1 MTQMQASPFERLTI
15 YDAPE
20 VIASSI
26 IDGEFSPSGAYAA
39 IMDPDRLSLPEREGV
54 ASRLKEAAGNTGV
67 GNALIDI
74 ATNPWVWLSFVTSVP
89 GTAALGRGAS
99 YMWKG
104 ARSAYIRK
112 ASPFLQSI
120 GLYTPFQSLRGTTS
134 GSAIHHVGRMIDN
147 ARAEEGELVGKAYEA
162 MLKKNGLRSLD
173 FTDPR
178 MDAAQQARAKEIA
191 FTLQGSLEGWDKS
204 FVARV
209 MKHPKKINW
218 DTVSKADDILQDK
231 QVERL
236 VGDDL
241 TARLAATAGTEGVAL
256 RDALRNSMKLRL
268 IRLYGKE
275 TPATLRSLTFTAD
288 PEKIGNVYR
297 GFRNNVVNGDT
308 ASVEYVKSLFG
319 EEIAGQVASGKMSR
333 GQFEALIGTTFEQ
346 QVSKN
351 YFPRNMTER
360 YAAPGVKMT
369 YDDQKAYMY
378 NRAMNSGLGSG
389 RSALSRL
396 QAVANYHPEDLAYIG
411 ANFKGTPALTQELTK
426 ANNRMASAG
435 SQSKNGRTIN
445 TMFYRVQPANAYHR
459 HMEETARTWAWHV
472 ADPGDEVR
480 AVAKDA
486 WSAYKVQPH
495 GSDTLFDD
503 AIYGKNTIKD
513 LRDGTMKLTGKPSLA
528 DYVQGDYQLLA
539 DPYVRHAIPNMLV
552 PMIGGQYA
560 VKRLGTYAAAMQSKQ
575 ALGAIANGPIG
586 KMMES
591 VGAHGFVNELKLL
604 ADPEHGKDAAGLL
617 TRGLAKFLYVTH
629 LGLNMSSAALNMMQP
644 LLLATTWLGAGN
656 VMKAYGSAFKEMWGY
671 ATERASMGV
680 GPISDA
686 TKRTLIQKHFKHA
699 NINGEDVL
707 GIAPDIFE
715 SLEGITFGARR
726 PYELPGKMTVAGDYM
741 MKLFEKAEWLNRTV
755 TAHAVEN
762 AYRGSG
768 RATTGNPFFVK
779 DVRETVA
786 EAQFGSSRMNTPMA
800 FQTSDS
806 ELTSFGRI
814 LANPLM
820 RQFLGFPA
828 RMATAVTSTT
838 RQVGG
843 REGMLP
849 IVNDFLRGMA
859 VSAVVYEVG
868 KNVLGADLSKGL
880 YASGAVG
887 PLRGSL
893 GQEDA
898 PVPIPPV
905 IDIPWKLTQGL
916 ATQDMELLER
926 TIPRV
931 IPGGIALSRA
941 LGMAPRVGLPDPF
954 NLQRQYADWNAQDE
968 QGNIPIYEGT
978 GQLIGHQDPVDLV
991 LRSLGADL
999 SSFDNPAARDRYLAT
1014 QAEEVR
1020 NYRRRAIN
1028 HLIGGDIHRYKGVTA
1043 EFERRFKLPL
1053 TISKSQLDSA
1063 MRVREEARGDRI
1075 VDQLPAASREDYR
1088 THMQLTGGPPANPT
1102 PLQGKGFGR
1111 VDSAMRSG
1119 RVGNRE
1125 LDPAAIAEIRRLID
1139 GEEPSDG
1146 VVNGQPS
1153 FTSY

>member
-1 MTQMQASPFERLTI
+1 MTQMQASPFEKLTI

-20 VIASSI
+20 VVASSI
-26 IDGEFSPSGAYAA
+26 IDGDFSLKGAYAA
-39 IMDPDRLSLPEREGV
+39 FVDPDRLSPSERDTV
-54 ASRLKEAAGNTGV
+54 ATRLKTAAGNTGV

-89 GTAALGRGAS
+89 GTTALGRGAS

-104 ARSAYIRK
+104 ARSAYIRE

-147 ARAEEGELVGKAYEA
+147 ARVEEGALVGAAYEK
-162 MLKKNGLRSLD
+162 MLKRNGLVSLD

-178 MDAAQQARAKEIA
+178 MDAAQKARAKEIA
-191 FTLQGSLEGWDKS
+191 FTLQGSLEGFDQS
-204 FVARV
+204 FIARV
-209 MKHPKKINW
+209 MKHPKKIDW
-218 DTVSKADDILQDK
+218 TKVTKPDDILQDK
-231 QVERL
+231 VVEKL
-236 VGDDL
+236 VDEDL
-241 TARLAATAGTEGVAL
+241 TKRLHSIAGVEGVAL
-256 RDALRNSMKLRL
+256 RDALRTSMKVRL
-268 IRLYGKE
+268 IRLYGKD
-275 TPATLRSLTFTAD
+275 TPANLKALNFVAD

-319 EEIAGQVASGKMSR
+319 EEIAGQVSSGKMTK
-333 GQFEALIGTTFEQ
+333 GQFEALIGSTFEQ

-360 YAAPGVKMT
+360 YTAPNVKMT

-378 NRAMNSGLGSG
+378 NRAMNSGIGSG

-396 QAVANYHPEDLAYIG
+396 VAVANYHPEDLAYV
-411 ANFKGTPALTQELTK
+411 ASNFRGTPALTKELAK
-426 ANNRMASAG
+426 ANNRMAAAG
-435 SQSKNGRTIN
+435 TLSKKGKTIEPL
-445 TMFYRVQPANAYHR
+445 FYRIQPADAYHR

-486 WSAYKVQPH
+486 WATYRVQPH

-503 AIYGKNTIKD
+503 TIYGKSTIKD
-513 LRDGTMKLTGKPSLA
+513 LRDGSFKVTGKPSLA
-528 DYVQGDYQLLA
+528 DYVQADYQLIS
-539 DPYVRHAIPNMLV
+539 DEYVRHAIPNMLV
-552 PMIGGQYA
+552 PMIGGQYS
-560 VKRLGTYAAAMQSKQ
+560 VKRLGTFAAAMQSKQ
-575 ALGAIANGPIG
+575 TLKAIADGPIG
-586 KMMES
+586 KAIES
-591 VGAHGFVNELKLL
+591 VGGHGFVNEMRLL

-629 LGLNMSSAALNMMQP
+629 LGLNFASAGLNMMQP
-644 LLLATTWLGAGN
+644 LLLATTWLGADS
-656 VMKAYGSAFKEMWGY
+656 VLKAYGTAFKEMWGY
-671 ATERASMGV
+671 AQERVSMGL

-686 TKRTLIQKHFKHA
+686 AKRTLIQKHFKYANHA
-699 NINGEDVL
+699 GEDLL
-707 GIAPDIFE
+707 GITPDTFE
-715 SLEGITFGARR
+715 ALEGITFGARR
-726 PYELPGKMTVAGDYM
+726 PYQLPGKISVAAEYS

-762 AYRGSG
+762 AYAKMG
-768 RATTGNPFFVK
+768 RQTVGNPFFAK

-786 EAQFGSSRMNTPMA
+786 EAQFGSSRMNTPFA
-800 FQTSDS
+800 FQTTDP
-806 ELTSFGRI
+806 ELTSFGRV

-828 RMATAVTSTT
+828 RMAVAVTSTT
-838 RQVGG
+838 RQMGG
-843 REGMLP
+843 REGVLP
-849 IVNDFLRGMA
+849 LVNDFLRGMA
-859 VSAVVYEVG
+859 VSAVAYEVG
-868 KNVLGADLSKGL
+868 KNVLGSDLSRGL
-880 YASGAVG
+880 YASGAAG

-898 PVPIPPV
+898 PIPIPPV
-905 IDIPWKLTQGL
+905 IDIPWKLAQGI

-941 LGMAPRVGLPDPF
+941 LGMAPRVGLPDPW
-954 NLQRQYADWNAQDE
+954 NLQRQYVDWGSQDE
-968 QGNIPIYEGT
+968 EGNVPVYEGT
-978 GQLIGHQDPVDLV
+978 GQLIGYQDPVDLV
-991 LRSLGADL
+991 LRAAGADL
-999 SSFDNPAARDRYLAT
+999 GSFNTAADRDRYLVK

-1020 NYRRRAIN
+1020 GYRRKAIN
-1028 HLIGGDIHRYKGVTA
+1028 QLIGGNLKGYKDTLD
-1043 EFERRFKLPL
+1043 EFQSRFKLPL

-1063 MRVREEARGDRI
+1063 MRVREESRDERVIEG
-1075 VDQLPAASREDYR
+1075 QLPVAAREHYR
-1088 THMQLTGGPPANPT
+1088 QMVGARPVDPT

-1111 VDSAMRSG
+1111 VDRALQSG
-1119 RVGNRE
+1119 RVGTTPLTPEQIAAIRATIGTE
-1125 LDPAAIAEIRRLID
+1125 EEAPKDPAFSQYAGWA
-1139 GEEPSDG
+1139 P
-1146 VVNGQPS
+1146 Q
-1153 FTSY
+1153 